1 MSPHSKI
8 YYIEKRK
15 TALIVGWISL
25 LLAVIWIGHFLIDL
39 FSGITIGWD
48 YIIGTLVLVFSL
60 VSLFLITRYWLENT
74 KLTVSQ
80 TGVSCEDVVSFVGF
94 SSNWQDIYAIQETR
108 NYLLLWLSS
117 PSTPTTK
124 IGKWALSRSIIRP
137 DVIDISSFLEQWKS
151 GELKKDFEK
160 YAPHLF
166 QTESRLK

>member
-15 TALIVGWISL
+15 TALIVSWISL

-39 FSGITIGWD
+39 FSGITIDWD

-74 KLTVSQ
+74 KLIVSQ
-80 TGVSCEDVVSFVGF
+80 TGVNCEDASSFVGF
-94 SSNWQDIYAIQETR
+94 STSWQDIYAIQETK

-117 PSTPTTK
+117 PGTPTTK
-124 IGKWALSRSIIRP
+124 IGEWALRRSIIRP
-137 DVIDISSFLEQWKS
+137 DVINISSFLEQWRS

-166 QTESRLK
+166 QAERQLK